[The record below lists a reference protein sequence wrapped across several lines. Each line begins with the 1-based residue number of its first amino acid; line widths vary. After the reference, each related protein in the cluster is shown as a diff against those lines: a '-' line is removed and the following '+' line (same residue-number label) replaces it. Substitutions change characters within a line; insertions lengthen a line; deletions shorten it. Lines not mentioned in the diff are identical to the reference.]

1 MSDEEYVVFGK
12 PHFSEA
18 EIGAVLAAFRGGWV
32 GTGPRTKE
40 FEREFSKYIG
50 TTRAVAVGSCTAALH
65 LSMLAGG
72 LQPGDEVITTPL
84 TFAASANSIL
94 HAGATPVFADID
106 PVTQNI
112 DPAKVEEKIT
122 PRTRA
127 ILAVHLTGRPCDMD
141 ALTALARKH
150 NLMLFEDAAHA
161 IEAVYKG
168 RHIGTIGDAAS
179 FSFYVTKN
187 ISTIEGGMLCTS
199 NQELASKAATLALH
213 GMTADAWNRFSD
225 SGYKHYEVVAA
236 GFKYNMTD
244 VQAALG
250 LGQLTHVDEWLKRRN
265 VVWKLYD
272 EAFADLPCVLPAPEE
287 NDTVHARHLYT
298 LLIDQR
304 DDFLMQMHARRIGT
318 GVHYRSLHSQPFY
331 REKFGHK
338 AEDFPHAQSVGDRTV
353 SIPLTQHLTDGQ
365 VSRVI
370 TAVREILSKRT
381 R

>member
-1 MSDEEYVVFGK
+1 
-12 PHFSEA
+12 
-18 EIGAVLAAFRGGWV
+18 
-32 GTGPRTKE
+32 
-40 FEREFSKYIG
+40 
-50 TTRAVAVGSCTAALH
+50 
-65 LSMLAGG
+65 MLAGG
-72 LQPGDEVITTPL
+72 LKPGDEVITTPL
-84 TFAASANSIL
+84 TFAASANAIL

-106 PVTQNI
+106 PLTQNI
-112 DPAKVEEKIT
+112 DPVKVEEKIT
-122 PRTRA
+122 ERTRA

-161 IEAVYKG
+161 IEAMYKG
-168 RHIGTIGDAAS
+168 RHIGTIGEASS

-213 GMTADAWNRFSD
+213 GMTSDAWNRFSD

-265 VVWKLYD
+265 VVWKMYD
-272 EAFADLPCVLPAPEE
+272 EAFADLPCVLPAAEE
-287 NDTVHARHLYT
+287 KDTVHARHLYT

-331 REKFGHK
+331 REKFGYK
-338 AEDFPHAQSVGDRTV
+338 TEDFPHAQSVGDRTV

-370 TAVREILSKRT
+370 TAVRDILSKRS